1 MKSTGF
7 SEAPAWRAPDVF
19 DHLIER
25 LCPAYRNRITAELRP
40 EEKDGFQL
48 ADAPGGRIRI
58 SGNTPVSLAAGLNY
72 YLRERAGVHLSW
84 CGDRLA
90 LPPEPPPV
98 STEVRREFP
107 LPLRPCLNYCTF
119 GYSMVWWEWPRW
131 EREIDFMALNGIN
144 MPLAVTGIEAIYL
157 RTLLHFGLSREEIL
171 AFLSG
176 PAFLPWQYM
185 NNLDSHAGPLP
196 SPWITSHLALG
207 RRILERERAWG
218 MKPILPGFSGHVPEA
233 FARLYPRCRFIRSEG
248 WCGFA
253 PVVTIDPADP
263 MFAEVNAVF
272 LRELTGAFGTD
283 HYYSIDLFH
292 EQRLDRCS
300 PDHLAACGR
309 SVSAALL
316 AADPEAVWVMQAWS
330 ERPEIIRN
338 IPAGRLL
345 LLDIGKERLKATGGL
360 DGRPVVWGTIHSF
373 GGQTEI
379 GGDLA
384 AIPRE
389 IAEQRRRFPNLAGAG
404 AFPES
409 IGNNPV
415 LFELVFDSALCGGE
429 LDLEQW
435 VRGYLRRRYGRESA
449 AAVQAWRFLLR
460 DVYTE
465 RRGDPIFAA
474 RPALRPDRANAWA
487 GFNPNDVPL
496 HFFPAWEKLLEAAPA
511 LGGSDG
517 YRFDVIDLG
526 RQALSAFGMQ
536 LHRRCSTAYEERNA
550 GEFRRAADRFLEL
563 LNDCD
568 ALLGSRP
575 EFRLDRWI
583 ADARRWGTG
592 PAEKAYYEWN
602 ARLLVTL
609 WGPVESP
616 EPLFDYC
623 CREWHGLLRD
633 YYGVRWAMFFDY
645 VTGELQAGRSC
656 GEAKLPRVEGRIALK
671 ANAFYRELHRFEQ
684 AYVRQISPDRPPEPC
699 PDELAAARRMF
710 EKYAP
715 RLADYPV
722 AARRKTGSRRP
733 AADVP
738 AGFAGDGAVLL

>member
-1 MKSTGF
+1 MKSNGF
-7 SEAPAWRAPDVF
+7 SEAPARRAPDVF
-19 DHLIER
+19 SHLIER

-389 IAEQRRRFPNLAGAG
+389 IAEQRRRFPKA
-404 AFPES
+404 
-409 IGNNPV
+409 
-415 LFELVFDSALCGGE
+415 SAIIRCCSN
-429 LDLEQW
+429 W
-435 VRGYLRRRYGRESA
+435 FSTPPSA
-449 AAVQAWRFLLR
+449 AASLIWSNGC
-460 DVYTE
+460 
-465 RRGDPIFAA
+465 GDI
-474 RPALRPDRANAWA
+474 
-487 GFNPNDVPL
+487 
-496 HFFPAWEKLLEAAPA
+496 
-511 LGGSDG
+511 SDG
-517 YRFDVIDLG
+517 ATAANPPRRFRPGASCSGTSTRNGAGTRSLPH
-526 RQALSAFGMQ
+526 A
-536 LHRRCSTAYEERNA
+536 RRCGPTGPTPGPASIRTTCRCT
-550 GEFRRAADRFLEL
+550 F
-563 LNDCD
+563 
-568 ALLGSRP
+568 SRP
-575 EFRLDRWI
+575 
-583 ADARRWGTG
+583 
-592 PAEKAYYEWN
+592 
-602 ARLLVTL
+602 
-609 WGPVESP
+609 
-616 EPLFDYC
+616 
-623 CREWHGLLRD
+623 
-633 YYGVRWAMFFDY
+633 
-645 VTGELQAGRSC
+645 GRSC
-656 GEAKLPRVEGRIALK
+656 
-671 ANAFYRELHRFEQ
+671 
-684 AYVRQISPDRPPEPC
+684 SRPPR
-699 PDELAAARRMF
+699 LWAART
-710 EKYAP
+710 A
-715 RLADYPV
+715 
-722 AARRKTGSRRP
+722 TGST
-733 AADVP
+733 
-738 AGFAGDGAVLL
+738 

>member
-1 MKSTGF
+1 MKSNGF
-7 SEAPAWRAPDVF
+7 SEAPARRAPDVF
-19 DHLIER
+19 NHLIER

-185 NNLDSHAGPLP
+185 HNLDSHAGPLP

-272 LRELTGAFGTD
+272 LRELTGTFGTD

-429 LDLEQW
+429 LDDARVVDQN
-435 VRGYLRRRYGRESA
+435 VNDSD
-449 AAVQAWRFLLR
+449 FLLNALDQGLHSGFVR
-460 DVYTE
+460 HVADIAMRVNALFFVSGQPLVDQLLTDIVKNN
-465 RRGDPIFAA
+465 RRACLGVSRCNVKADAVGSA
-474 RPALRPDRANAWA
+474 RHKCDFSLEGETVQNIHAKQPSFFYFNSVVGISSISSNAW
-487 GFNPNDVPL
+487 FSPP
-496 HFFPAWEKLLEAAPA
+496 
-511 LGGSDG
+511 
-517 YRFDVIDLG
+517 
-526 RQALSAFGMQ
+526 
-536 LHRRCSTAYEERNA
+536 
-550 GEFRRAADRFLEL
+550 
-563 LNDCD
+563 
-568 ALLGSRP
+568 
-575 EFRLDRWI
+575 I
-583 ADARRWGTG
+583 AQM
-592 PAEKAYYEWN
+592 K
-602 ARLLVTL
+602 V
-609 WGPVESP
+609 
-616 EPLFDYC
+616 
-623 CREWHGLLRD
+623 
-633 YYGVRWAMFFDY
+633 
-645 VTGELQAGRSC
+645 
-656 GEAKLPRVEGRIALK
+656 
-671 ANAFYRELHRFEQ
+671 
-684 AYVRQISPDRPPEPC
+684 
-699 PDELAAARRMF
+699 
-710 EKYAP
+710 
-715 RLADYPV
+715 
-722 AARRKTGSRRP
+722 
-733 AADVP
+733 
-738 AGFAGDGAVLL
+738 